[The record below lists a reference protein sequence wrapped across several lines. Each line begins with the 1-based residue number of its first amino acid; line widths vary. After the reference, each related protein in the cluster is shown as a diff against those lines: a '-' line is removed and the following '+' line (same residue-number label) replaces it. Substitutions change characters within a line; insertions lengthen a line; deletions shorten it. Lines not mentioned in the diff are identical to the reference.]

1 MPRYEVRADLAEVEA
16 TLREALTPQELAT
29 LRIEAAPKAANNPFA
44 PGARRGE
51 PVSTTVLVW
60 IAGAAESFQDFAQR
74 PAVGILSQHQF
85 GRKRAGNRQGTLLNA
100 LVYRPLPVP
109 VRSARVVFE
118 RRSEGP

>member
-60 IAGAAESFQDFAQR
+60 IAGAAASGIAYDLMKALTIKVYELLHAKYGASKVKKDESAD
-74 PAVGILSQHQF
+74 
-85 GRKRAGNRQGTLLNA
+85 
-100 LVYRPLPVP
+100 
-109 VRSARVVFE
+109 
-118 RRSEGP
+118 